1 MPIALRVKP
10 NGAVTIL
17 AAHGAMSC
25 ITDQVPFPDDYWRS
39 YEQDVGSIAE
49 FFDAVQKIS
58 AYQKTTDSRFVW
70 RGAANADWGLHS
82 SLVRHYSNTYGGQ
95 VPMEADLRAYERAVI
110 GEAQDW
116 GLDWHVAGGRLTGL
130 ELLAALQH
138 YGVPTRLLDFTF
150 NPFIALWFAAE
161 KELGADG
168 RIFAIDI
175 ADQAVTR
182 DNAAKPDPWW
192 FDESPNVDAPW
203 ATRPWIWKPPPLEPR
218 IVRQD
223 GCFLMGGVPSTQ
235 PARNVRIPND
245 RLLHA
250 HEVRTCM
257 SVPLVVINYNQA
269 VAAFNNEPLA
279 GAPPKARAFT
289 LRIVAD
295 KHELLDELA
304 RMLGHG
310 HRSLFPDFPGF
321 AQYGSTFR

>member
-1 MPIALRVKP
+1 M
-10 NGAVTIL
+10 T
-17 AAHGAMSC
+17 
-25 ITDQVPFPDDYWRS
+25 FPDDYWRS
-39 YEQDVGSIAE
+39 YEKEIATIAE

-58 AYQKTTDSRFVW
+58 AYQQATESRFVW
-70 RGAANADWGLHS
+70 RGAAGADWGLHS
-82 SLVRHYSNTYGGQ
+82 ALVRRYQETHGGQ
-95 VPMEADLRAYERAVI
+95 VPMEAALRAYEGAVL

-150 NPFIALWFAAE
+150 NPFIGLWFAVE
-161 KELGADG
+161 KHDGTDG

-175 ADQAVTR
+175 AEQAVTR
-182 DNAAKPDPWW
+182 NNAAKPDPWW

-235 PARNVRIPND
+235 PARNVRTPPPD
-245 RLLHA
+245 RLMQA
-250 HEVRTCM
+250 NEVRTCM
-257 SVPLVVINYNQA
+257 SVPVVLINYTQA
-269 VAAFNNEPLA
+269 EAAFNNKPLA

-289 LRIVAD
+289 LRITAD
-295 KHELLDELA
+295 KAELRAELD
-304 RMLGHG
+304 RMLGHR

-321 AQYGSTFR
+321 AEYGESFK